1 MVVSL
6 PLERDLEQ
14 LHPIEYRLG
23 ELAVRG
29 IQKSFRVRMPRSEAA
44 GIAMSI
50 VNASVKPSERRVL
63 AEQHEERLLD
73 MTVAIIQEGVGCDGR
88 SLVVRLCPLCH
99 SCALSARPRGKE
111 RADRYRELRS
121 LRRARGAVSGG
132 IALRHRVDD

>member
-50 VNASVKPSERRVL
+50 VNASV
-63 AEQHEERLLD
+63 
-73 MTVAIIQEGVGCDGR
+73 
-88 SLVVRLCPLCH
+88 
-99 SCALSARPRGKE
+99 
-111 RADRYRELRS
+111 
-121 LRRARGAVSGG
+121 
-132 IALRHRVDD
+132 